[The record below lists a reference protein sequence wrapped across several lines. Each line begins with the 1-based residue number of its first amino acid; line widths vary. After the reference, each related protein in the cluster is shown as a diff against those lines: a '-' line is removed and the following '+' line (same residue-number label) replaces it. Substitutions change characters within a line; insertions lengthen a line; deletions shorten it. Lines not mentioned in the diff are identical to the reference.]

1 MTSSPTALR
10 TSRHLL
16 ATPEQV
22 FAAFTDPARLARWWG
37 PAGFSNSFHRFEGH
51 EGGLWHFT
59 MHGPNGQDYANE
71 CRFLAVEAPRRWV
84 IQHLGVPHFILSLVL
99 QPLAA
104 GGTQLDWCQDFEDEM
119 LCQQLAPVCV
129 PANEQNLDR
138 LEAELAGRTPPDTA
152 DARG

>member
-1 MTSSPTALR
+1 
-10 TSRHLL
+10 
-16 ATPEQV
+16 
-22 FAAFTDPARLARWWG
+22 
-37 PAGFSNSFHRFEGH
+37 
-51 EGGLWHFT
+51 
-59 MHGPNGQDYANE
+59 
-71 CRFLAVEAPRRWV
+71 
-84 IQHLGVPHFILSLVL
+84 L